1 MKPKQRVRT
10 VGSVSHELLKKSREA
25 ALAAVQVFNNPAI
38 TFKSEIFVV
47 MMVVSWTYLLHAH
60 FRKQGIEYRYF
71 KLAGTRKRFD
81 KTSKGAFKYWELER
95 CLNDK
100 ASPVD
105 KAAANNLRFLIGLR
119 HEIEHQMTN
128 RLDEHLSARFQA
140 CCLNYNDLI
149 KRLFGEEFGIDK
161 HLSFSLQFSAI
172 NTDQWET
179 LHDAEGLPPNIRAF
193 INAFDSELTEAEFND
208 PRFAYR
214 VLFVPKTANR
224 KGQADKVIEF
234 IKADSD
240 LAKDVNKHYAVVK
253 ETEKAKYL
261 PKQVVEKMQASG
273 YPRFTMHSH
282 TQLWKEQDAKHPS
295 KGLGVL
301 VVKTWYWYQPWLDIV
316 ESHCATNKHFYSQ
329 HGAC

>member
-1 MKPKQRVRT
+1 MKARQRVRT
-10 VGSVSHELLKKSREA
+10 VGSVSNELLKKSREA

-47 MMVVSWTYLLHAH
+47 MMVISWTYLLHAH
-60 FRKQGIEYRYF
+60 FRKLGIEYRYF
-71 KLAGTRKRFD
+71 KVAGTRKRFD

-100 ASPVD
+100 ASPV
-105 KAAANNLRFLIGLR
+105 ARAVANNLLFLVGLR

-149 KRLFGEEFGIDK
+149 KRLFGDEFGIDK

-172 NTDQWET
+172 DTEQWDA
-179 LHDAEGLPPNIRAF
+179 LHDAERLPPNIRAF
-193 INAFDSELTEAEFND
+193 INAFDSALTEAEFND

-234 IKADSD
+234 IKADSE

-253 ETEKAKYL
+253 
-261 PKQVVEKMQASG
+261 
-273 YPRFTMHSH
+273 
-282 TQLWKEQDAKHPS
+282 
-295 KGLGVL
+295 
-301 VVKTWYWYQPWLDIV
+301 
-316 ESHCATNKHFYSQ
+316 
-329 HGAC
+329 